1 MYQSDLIFVES
12 RTSSYLKPVWWSAF
26 LLMLLLFCTPHLEA
40 QKANN
45 GYDIGEVNLTGAF
58 GSETSFN
65 TTDWLI
71 NFHVGV
77 GDKKN
82 LWSGRVFL
90 DFRPYEK
97 VVWKKTE
104 GTTHQYR
111 SKRFLLGVTADK
123 LILPIRAGIFAC
135 GVYVEGK
142 AGYSF
147 GNYRGTETKPPHGV
161 VGVPS
166 GGIAFSW
173 HNSTILK
180 IGTEWYAQPNQTI
193 DPWRAELG
201 LMFMP

>member
-1 MYQSDLIFVES
+1 MVRCSPSTVLPRIPAYMPSIWGMILFVILLIFHSPKVFS
-12 RTSSYLKPVWWSAF
+12 
-26 LLMLLLFCTPHLEA
+26 

-45 GYDIGEVNLTGAF
+45 GYSFGEVDLTGAF

-65 TTDWLI
+65 TTDWLL

-82 LWSGRVFL
+82 LWSGRIFL

-97 VVWKKTE
+97 VIWKKTE
-104 GTTHQYR
+104 GTAHQYR
-111 SKRFLLGVTADK
+111 SKRFLLGLTADK
-123 LILPIRAGIFAC
+123 LILPIRADIFAC

-147 GNYRGTETKPPHGV
+147 GNYRGTATKPPQGI

-180 IGTEWYAQPNQTI
+180 GGAEWYTQPNQTI
-193 DPWRAELG
+193 DLWRAELG